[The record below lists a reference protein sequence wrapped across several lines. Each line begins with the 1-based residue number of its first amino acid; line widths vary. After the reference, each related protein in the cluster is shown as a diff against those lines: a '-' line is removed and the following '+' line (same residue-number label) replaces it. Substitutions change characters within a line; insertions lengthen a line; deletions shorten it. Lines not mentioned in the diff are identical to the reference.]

1 MLKITL
7 NFRKR
12 YFMIVTS
19 LISVL
24 LIGFLIPMT
33 CFSQDTV
40 KINANRITDK
50 VVVYNIEGVQSTN
63 IIIIDTEKGLVIIDS
78 EVSPVFAEA
87 IRKRIEETSN
97 GKPIR
102 FLINT
107 HDHGD
112 HTYGNQVFAD
122 ATIIGHERCKEEM
135 IKNQMEASQFSDQII
150 NALNKM
156 KMKLENIDKGSDE
169 AAKLLKRIA
178 FYEPIA
184 TGLGDNYF
192 VLTTP
197 DITFSDKLHLDLG
210 NVALSLIYIGGLAHS
225 YSDILI
231 FCPEEELLVTGDLIY
246 GNLYFDSERIQY
258 IGRWKQTLETLLADT
273 SKIRYIVPG
282 HGEMLPIS
290 LLEKTLK
297 IIGEKEKE
305 FEGKKSAFFE
315 FKNVYET
322 KGLEASIQKMK
333 ELKSD
338 SHYYF
343 LHPEFDTYAYLLMNQ
358 DKLSDALEIFT
369 LLAEFFPESY
379 IAFDSLGEAYLRKGD
394 KEKAKKY
401 FSRSLELNPKNEN
414 ARKRIEELK

>member
-1 MLKITL
+1 MTL

-24 LIGFLIPMT
+24 LIGFLIPMI

-50 VVVYNIEGVQSTN
+50 VVVYNIEGMQSTN
-63 IIIIDTEKGLVIIDS
+63 IIVIDTEKGLVIVDS
-78 EVSPVFAEA
+78 ETSPVFAEA

-135 IKNQMEASQFSDQII
+135 IKNQMKASQISDQII
-150 NALNKM
+150 NVLNTM
-156 KMKLENIDKGSDE
+156 KMKLGNIDKSSDE
-169 AAKLLKRIA
+169 AAKLLKMIA
-178 FYEPIA
+178 YYEPIS
-184 TGLGDNYF
+184 TGLGDNF

-210 NVALSLIYIGGLAHS
+210 NVTLSLIYIGGLAHS

-231 FCPEEELLVTGDLIY
+231 FCLEEELLVTGDLIY
-246 GNLYFDSERIQY
+246 ENHLYFDSERIQY

-282 HGEMLPIS
+282 HGKMLPIS
-290 LLEKTLK
+290 LLEKNLK
-297 IIGEKEKE
+297 IISEKEKE
-305 FEGKKSAFFE
+305 FKGKKSAFFE

-343 LHPEFDTYAYLLMNQ
+343 LHPEFDTYAYLLMKQ

-414 ARKRIEELK
+414 ARKRIDELK